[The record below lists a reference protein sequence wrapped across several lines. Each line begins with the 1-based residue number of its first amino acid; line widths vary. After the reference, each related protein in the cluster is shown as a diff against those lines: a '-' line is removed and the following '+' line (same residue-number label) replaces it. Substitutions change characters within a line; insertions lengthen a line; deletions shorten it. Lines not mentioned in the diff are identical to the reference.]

1 MGRKATIHRGR
12 PLRLLLAAGGTG
24 GHVIPAIVVARE
36 FCRRDPSR
44 QVLFVGTASGVE
56 SRLVPEAGYALLLL
70 RIGSLQGQSFGS
82 RFRTLVHL
90 PRALWQAF
98 RYLEQFQPDVVLG
111 VGGYAAGP
119 MMLAAA
125 FRGVPLAVLE
135 PNAYPGLANRWVA
148 PYVSRAFLEFS
159 ETASFFP
166 YGSSR
171 QTGIP
176 VREEFFSVP
185 RKERDSSFSILVF
198 GGSQGAR
205 SLNRAVLAALPR
217 LAQSLLPL
225 SVVHQTGQS
234 AYNEVRDEAEKYSS
248 NASLRLLVSPYLEKM
263 WEAFS
268 AADLVICRA
277 GASTIAELGASA
289 RAAILVPFPSAANQH
304 QLRNGE
310 ALVRM
315 GAAHLILDS
324 ELNGDTLEE
333 AIQTLRTDPVQ
344 LLQMQHAVHTL
355 AHPHAAVEIT
365 NELESIVPMGAGLHK
380 I

>member
-1 MGRKATIHRGR
+1 MGRETTIHRGR

-44 QVLFVGTASGVE
+44 QVLFVGTARGVE
-56 SRLVPEAGYALLLL
+56 SRLVPEAGFALRLL
-70 RIGSLQGQSFGS
+70 RIGALQGQSFGT
-82 RFRTLVHL
+82 RFRTLAHL

-98 RYLEQFQPDVVLG
+98 GNLEQFQPDVVLG

-125 FRGVPLAVLE
+125 LRGVPLAVLE

-148 PYVSRAFLEFS
+148 PYVARAFLEFP
-159 ETASFFP
+159 ETAGFFP
-166 YGSSR
+166 WGASR
-171 QTGIP
+171 PTGIP

-185 RKERDSSFSILVF
+185 RKARDSLFSILVF

-205 SLNRAVLAALPR
+205 SLNRAILEALPI
-217 LAQSLLPL
+217 LAQSPLPL
-225 SVVHQTGQS
+225 SIVHQTGQS
-234 AYNEVRDEAEKYSS
+234 AYNDVRDEAAKYSS
-248 NASLRLLVSPYLEKM
+248 DASLRLVVAPYLEKM

-277 GASTIAELGASA
+277 GANTIAELSASA
-289 RAAILVPFPSAANQH
+289 RASILVPFPSAANQH

-315 GAAHLILDS
+315 GAARLILDS
-324 ELNGDTLEE
+324 ELNGDRLVE
-333 AIQTLRTDPVQ
+333 AIQALRADPGQ
-344 LLQMQHAVHTL
+344 LCRMQDAVHTL
-355 AHPHAAVEIT
+355 AHPHAAVEIAD
-365 NELESIVPMGAGLHK
+365 ELESLVPTGAGLHET
-380 I
+380 